1 MATGGTLTWCG
12 GSSARVWTAND
23 GPLQVGKRG
32 NSTSIR
38 VSKCCHTTAANLRCE
53 YQQEEFSIHISD
65 KQVAKCL

>member
-1 MATGGTLTWCG
+1 MWCG

-38 VSKCCHTTAANLRCE
+38 VSKCCHTMAANL
-53 YQQEEFSIHISD
+53 
-65 KQVAKCL
+65 KL